1 MVAISGSVAPQSAS
15 WVTAVPRVSLKVSP
29 TTPALSRA
37 LLNDDRKPTSVQ
49 GVPSIVSR
57 MTGRGKHDLDSLD
70 PSLKLLVAHALDAAG
85 MLDLHFPRD
94 QKHEQFQ
101 EDGWLLLHHFVD
113 CRATAPAKGG
123 VHLPDGV
130 GVEGMTRAV
139 DVAAKISTRTWFN
152 ARLCRNEVSERIPRG
167 RE

>member
-1 MVAISGSVAPQSAS
+1 MASAPRLRLGDGAGSATGSGAAS
-15 WVTAVPRVSLKVSP
+15 MILAWL
-29 TTPALSRA
+29 PARA
-37 LLNDDRKPTSVQ
+37 LQAWLWKPR
-49 GVPSIVSR
+49 SR
-57 MTGRGKHDLDSLD
+57 
-70 PSLKLLVAHALDAAG
+70 LKLLVGHALDAAG
-85 MLDLHFPRD
+85 MLNSHFPRD

-101 EDGWLLLHHFVD
+101 EDGRLLLHHFVD